1 MKIRKNISQRT
12 KIVGGIAVDNPDI
25 TINRV
30 GGSNVTV
37 PITARSI
44 RRVMLMQDDYVQL
57 EFSLLTPV
65 YFGIGDYIQDTI
77 FGRFIITTEQM
88 PRNNQ
93 QTGGYEYS
101 LRFDADYFVWRN
113 WLHCLAING
122 KRMESRWNLTDRLDA
137 HVQQVADNVNI
148 VINPNVTEQY
158 NPNTGEYSYNSEGY
172 GIEVTAT
179 NAAEIK
185 HLAFEGIDIISAMN
199 AIAEAWSC
207 EWWVTNDSVTN
218 GDTTFAHTIHF
229 GKCEEVS
236 NNNYGMTLG
245 TNVESMEIAR
255 DQQEYCNRLY
265 AYGGKQNVPEDYDQH
280 LEFTAT
286 TRPTQTY
293 FSDTSKPLTVDM
305 IDAEA
310 DTPVV
315 SMVFGQPTQGGT
327 TAERTYTVVSSAVQL
342 SGKQTFNIDLSVM
355 IGISAVDFA
364 ATSLP
369 EVSFVATLHYGSNSK
384 LIRIRNFRMDE
395 ILDGMGWFAD
405 LQFNGEINLGSTA
418 VDVSV
423 DYVWTLTYP
432 NNTHTGDDVEH
443 SRSGNATAE
452 SSAANKAVK
461 VVFNGATTECTFEG
475 ATGRISPKPS
485 GLVNGSKYTI
495 ANLIMPKVPQS
506 WFTVDYDA
514 GVLATVGDKRIHLPL
529 LTYPNRYMETDTR
542 SANQIV
548 ERAVVFEDIYPKL
561 TLRIKA
567 GTLVG
572 ETKQQRIE
580 HGDGSVSYED
590 WTQWSF
596 EVEMDKGD
604 GIWGDFPFWDY
615 YILDGNKLQ
624 AVFLAPT
631 TANTTGHLLAGMTF
645 DAGFSGTRYTIIRND
660 DYGVLLPNDR
670 LVPTEG
676 DTLILTGWNP
686 RYINDLDM
694 VNVAETELATKASE
708 YLQAIQE
715 GQFTVTA
722 KMMSDRMQ
730 RYPFCDSPGVDANG
744 RRLYG
749 LLEIGCK
756 VRVNH
761 AALPGGY
768 KVSRVLGCE
777 YKLDIPYDTP
787 TYIVG
792 ETEAYSRLRQLEK
805 QITKLS

>member
-12 KIVGGIAVDNPDI
+12 KIVGGKAVDNPDI
-25 TINRV
+25 TIYRV
-30 GGSNVTV
+30 GNSNVVV
-37 PITARSI
+37 PITPRSI
-44 RRVMLMQDDYVQL
+44 RRFMLMQDDYVQL

-77 FGRFIITTEQM
+77 FGKFVITTEQM
-88 PRNNQ
+88 PRKNP
-93 QTGGYEYS
+93 QTGGYDYS
-101 LRFDADYFVWRN
+101 LRFDADYMVWRN
-113 WLHCLAING
+113 WLHCLAIG
-122 KRMESRWNLTDRLDA
+122 SKRAETRWNLTDRLDA
-137 HVQQVADNVNI
+137 HVQQIADNVNI
-148 VINPNVTEQY
+148 IINPNVIEQY
-158 NPNTGEYSYNSEGY
+158 NPNTGTYSYSSDGY

-185 HLAFEGIDIISAMN
+185 HLAFEGVNIIEAMQM
-199 AIAEAWSC
+199 IAEAWSC

-218 GDTTFAHTIHF
+218 GDTTYAHTIHF
-229 GKCEEVS
+229 GKCEETS
-236 NNNYGMTLG
+236 NNTYGLTLD
-245 TNVESMEIAR
+245 TNVESMDIAR

-265 AYGGKQNVPEDYDQH
+265 AYGGKQNIPEDYDRH

-286 TRPTQTY
+286 TRPTQSY
-293 FSDTSKPLTVDM
+293 FSDTNKPLTIDM
-305 IDAEA
+305 IDADA

-315 SMVFGQPTQGGT
+315 NMVFGQPSQEGT
-327 TAERTYTVVSSAVQL
+327 TASRTYTVATSAVQL
-342 SGKQTFNIDLSVM
+342 SGKQTFTIDLSVM
-355 IGISAVDFA
+355 IGITDEYFLMA
-364 ATSLP
+364 SLP
-369 EVSFVATLHYGSNSK
+369 EVSLTARLHYGSSSK
-384 LIRIRNFRMDE
+384 LIRVRNFRRDE
-395 ILDGMGWFAD
+395 ILDGIGWFAD
-405 LQFNGEINLGSTA
+405 LYHNEEINLGTTE
-418 VDVSV
+418 VSV
-423 DYVWTLTYP
+423 YVEYVWSLTFP
-432 NNTHTGDDVEH
+432 DNTHTGDDVNH
-443 SRSGNATAE
+443 SRTGRAIAE
-452 SSAANKAVK
+452 ASAANKTVQ
-461 VVFNGATTECTFEG
+461 VVFNGTTTECTFEG

-485 GLVNGSKYTI
+485 GLVQGSKYTI
-495 ANLIMPKVPQS
+495 SNLIMPKVPQS
-506 WFTVDYDA
+506 WLTVDYDA
-514 GVLATVGDKRIHLPL
+514 GTLATVGEKRIHLPL

-567 GTLVG
+567 GTLQG
-572 ETKQQRIE
+572 ETKQQRVE
-580 HGDGSVSYED
+580 HSDGSVSYED

-596 EVEMDKGD
+596 EVEMLKENDT
-604 GIWGDFPFWDY
+604 WGEFPFRDY

-631 TANTTGHLLAGMTF
+631 TANATGHLLAGMTF

-660 DYGVLLPNDR
+660 DYGVLLPNER

-694 VNVAETELATKASE
+694 VSVAENELATKASE
-708 YLQAIQE
+708 YLQAIQD
-715 GQFTVTA
+715 GQFTITA
-722 KMMSDRMQ
+722 KMMSDRMV

-761 AALPGGY
+761 AALPGGF
-768 KVSRVLGCE
+768 KVSRVLGFE

-805 QITKLS
+805 QITKL